1 MRPPGD
7 PAWAS
12 PNGALHVADAYW
24 LPIPPHWDAAATQVP
39 MPPPVDGDPVPA
51 QAAPVRLPSFD
62 QVALDERLLHAA
74 QTRPSGAIADAITAA
89 AEAARTQPGG
99 GGGGGA
105 RPSAAKR
112 VRKPTAA
119 AAAAALP
126 APGDTDDEWDA
137 DDGADRDM
145 RRRAKAAQRGVNARR
160 SGAAALPVTS
170 TVPPGSA
177 FLPSW
182 WDDDATVAQN
192 PSRAL
197 SAHPPGTAPGTP
209 WSAVPTA
216 FTLLARNDIPAAAKQ
231 AILVR
236 SVGRGVARRLSD
248 ACAGVVRG
256 RCTRSFRLQQSG
268 TLRIKR
274 LARDALSL
282 WRRLEKEGAESRRKL
297 EREQADA
304 ARLEEELREAKRQQ
318 QRLNF
323 LLTQTELY
331 AHFMAS
337 KQQPKQGQQ
346 REAAAAADGAAAA
359 PGGAVDAEAEQL
371 EAQARDKAMQ
381 AAAAAK
387 AAAAAFDAGRD
398 GAAAGPS
405 DEAAAMEVDG
415 VEVACPPQ
423 FQAQLK
429 GYQLAGLRWLVNAYD
444 SGINCMLAD
453 EMGLGKT
460 VQALAFLSYLAE
472 QRNMWGPFLVVTPSS
487 TLPNWADEVR
497 RFCPHLKLCPYWGT
511 ASDRQAL
518 RRSLF
523 DSTSS
528 ALGTRDAPWHILVT
542 SYQLL
547 VCDEKYLRRTKWH
560 FMVCD
565 EAQALK
571 SASSGRWKTLL
582 GFSCR
587 NRLLLTGTPVQNTMA
602 ELWALLHFIMPQLFD
617 SHDQFAAWFSKGV
630 EGAVQDGA
638 ALNAHQLARLHAVLK
653 PFMLRRVKA
662 DVESEMAP
670 KTEHLLRCALAPRQ
684 QALYAALKAR
694 ISIADLLAA
703 AGTGLT
709 ERKAMHLMNVVI
721 QLRKVC
727 NHPELFEARPPRASL
742 RWGAPPA
749 VAPPPPT
756 GATAAALAALGAG
769 GGGGAGAFPTGDAGA
784 AGGSGASRAESVYGP
799 ECGGGH
805 GWSSSLI
812 TWPLPKLLWRHG
824 LPCLTGA
831 PFTGGLPPAAWSAV
845 HSPGS
850 GLCIWSAPRVA
861 HAALTDTTAW
871 GWTRLVDL
879 SPGQLVSCATA
890 AADPVTAWTLHTL
903 WHARS
908 STAAPAPHADH
919 ASDAASTASQR
930 ATRLSVIMPAR
941 VSPHWHC
948 DGGDDASTAP
958 LLVPISTRFL
968 TAAPLLRAVQCY
980 MPVCTAPP
988 VRVVCSDRSFAV
1000 QQGALGAD
1008 PALWLL
1014 FTGDE
1019 AIALGGGT
1027 PREARTHAP
1036 HPLLRRLAAER
1047 WPLAPLWGCV
1057 ANAFGCSSPSYK
1069 VEDYSLAA
1077 ALADSGKMQTLDALL
1092 RERFAGGHKCLVFS
1106 QMTKMLDLLEAYCRF
1121 RKWKYVR
1128 LDGSTSVADRRD
1140 MVKAW
1145 QAPGDTHFVFL
1156 LSTRAGG
1163 LGINLTAADTVIFY
1177 DNDWNPT
1184 MDSQAM
1190 DRAHRLGQQRPV
1202 AVYRLVCA
1210 ATVEERILLR
1220 AQQKQTVQ
1228 ALVMAG
1234 DANAAAQALAGA
1246 AGGGGVTDGSSGDVF
1261 APEEVVSLLLDDEE
1275 LAAQIAASR
1284 QQRAR
1289 APLPG
1294 GAAAKRRN
1302 IRMADDGETVLV
1314 DDDAAAAAP
1323 GGGDDPAA
1331 GGAEAPKAKAAP
1343 KRRQPAAPKAAPK
1356 AAAAPALPAAP
1367 PPPKPSAPPQAPQP
1381 VAAIQ
1386 PLPAPAAPPAGDTP
1400 AEGGGAPVKMSFK
1413 IKLKTPQGIL

>member
-1 MRPPGD
+1 M
-7 PAWAS
+7 WAS
-12 PNGALHVADAYW
+12 PHGALHVTDAYW
-24 LPIPPHWDAAATQVP
+24 LPIPPHWDTAASQAPV
-39 MPPPVDGDPVPA
+39 PPPADGDAAPA
-51 QAAPVRLPSFD
+51 QAASFRLPAFE

-74 QTRPSGAIADAITAA
+74 QTQPSGAIADAIIAA
-89 AEAARTQPGG
+89 AEAVRSNPGG
-99 GGGGGA
+99 GAAAGGV
-105 RPSAAKR
+105 RPPPAKR

-119 AAAAALP
+119 AVAAV
-126 APGDTDDEWDA
+126 DMYDEQDG
-137 DDGADRDM
+137 DDGADREQ
-145 RRRAKAAQRGVNARR
+145 RRQGKAGQQRGGGLRK
-160 SGAAALPVTS
+160 SGAAAAPGATS
-170 TVPPGSA
+170 TVPPGTA

-192 PSRAL
+192 ASREL
-197 SAHPPGTAPGTP
+197 TAHPPGTAVGTP
-209 WSAVPTA
+209 WTAVHSALTQ
-216 FTLLARNDIPAAAKQ
+216 LARNDIPAAAKQ
-231 AILVR
+231 AMLVR
-236 SVGRGVARRLSD
+236 SVGRGLARRLGD

-268 TLRIKR
+268 NLRIKR
-274 LARDALSL
+274 LAREALSL

-297 EREQADA
+297 ERERADA
-304 ARLEEELREAKRQQ
+304 AREEEEIREAKRQQ

-337 KQQPKQGQQ
+337 KQQPKGQAQ
-346 REAAAAADGAAAA
+346 LEGEAAAASADAAA
-359 PGGAVDAEAEQL
+359 PGVAVDAERAQL

-387 AAAAAFDAGRD
+387 AAAASFDAGR
-398 GAAAGPS
+398 GAAPP
-405 DEAAAMEVDG
+405 DEAAMEVEA
-415 VEVACPPQ
+415 EVACPPL
-423 FQAQLK
+423 FKAQLK

-487 TLPNWADEVR
+487 TLPNWADEIR

-511 ASDRQAL
+511 ASDRAVL

-523 DSTSS
+523 DSSS
-528 ALGTRDAPWHILVT
+528 GALGTRDAPWHILVT

-571 SASSGRWKTLL
+571 SAASGRWKTLL

-617 SHDQFAAWFSKGV
+617 SHDQFAEWFSKGV
-630 EGAVQDGA
+630 EGAVTDGA

-670 KTEHLLRCALAPRQ
+670 KTEHLVRCALAPRQ
-684 QALYAALKAR
+684 QALYAAVKAR

-703 AGTGLT
+703 AGSGLSEKKT
-709 ERKAMHLMNVVI
+709 ANLMNVVI

-742 RWGAPPA
+742 RWGAPPV

-756 GATAAALAALGAG
+756 GATAAALAALGVGASG
-769 GGGGAGAFPTGDAGA
+769 GVAAGDAGA
-784 AGGSGASRAESVYGP
+784 AGASGAGGAESVYGP

-812 TWPLPKLLWRHG
+812 TWHLPKLVWRHG

-831 PFTGGLPPAAWSAV
+831 PFTGGPPHASWAAA
-845 HSPGS
+845 HSPR
-850 GLCIWSAPRVA
+850 LCVWSTAHVA
-861 HAALTDTTAW
+861 QAALADTASW
-871 GWTRLVDL
+871 GWTRLVEL
-879 SPGQLVSCATA
+879 SPSQLVACAHA
-890 AADPVTAWTLHTL
+890 ASDPVTAWTLQTL
-903 WHARS
+903 FSARS
-908 STAAPAPHADH
+908 SAAAPPQHADH
-919 ASDAASTASQR
+919 ASDAATAASQR
-930 ATRLSVIMPAR
+930 VARFSVLMPPR
-941 VSPHWHC
+941 VSPHWLC
-948 DGGDDASTAP
+948 QDGDGGSSIP
-958 LLVPISTRFL
+958 LLVPIATRFL

-988 VRVVCSDRSFAV
+988 VRVVCSDRGFAV
-1000 QQGALGAD
+1000 QQSALGSD
-1008 PALWLL
+1008 PGLWLL

-1019 AIALGGGT
+1019 AIA
-1027 PREARTHAP
+1027 PVESRTHAP

-1047 WPLAPLWGCV
+1047 WPLSPLWGTV
-1057 ANAFGCSSPSYK
+1057 TAAFGSSSPEFK

-1092 RERFAGGHKCLVFS
+1092 RERFAGGHKCLIFS
-1106 QMTKMLDLLEAYCRF
+1106 QMTRMLDLLEAYCRY
-1121 RKWKYVR
+1121 RKWKYCR

-1140 MVKAW
+1140 MVQAW
-1145 QAPGDTHFVFL
+1145 QSPGDTHFVFL

-1184 MDSQAM
+1184 MDAQAM

-1234 DANAAAQALAGA
+1234 DANAAAAALAGA
-1246 AGGGGVTDGSSGDVF
+1246 AAGGGAAADGGDVF

-1289 APLPG
+1289 QAPG
-1294 GAAAKRRN
+1294 GTAAASAKLARG

-1314 DDDAAAAAP
+1314 DADDAVAP
-1323 GGGDDPAA
+1323 PEGGKDPAA
-1331 GGAEAPKAKAAP
+1331 QGLDALKPKAAP
-1343 KRRQPAAPKAAPK
+1343 KRRRPAVPKAPKPAPAA
-1356 AAAAPALPAAP
+1356 ALPAAP
-1367 PPPKPSAPPQAPQP
+1367 PPPKPSAPPQAPQSVAP
-1381 VAAIQ
+1381 VQ
-1386 PLPAPAAPPAGDTP
+1386 PPPGPAGDMP
-1400 AEGGGAPVKMSFK
+1400 VEGGGVPPVKMSFK
-1413 IKLKTPQGIL
+1413 IKLKGL